1 MLNMEKMNKI
11 TIPRIIFAIL
21 IGVPIIITIINLL
34 RNKVIREILLL
45 IILCIAF
52 YIFVIIDWR
61 KI

>member
-1 MLNMEKMNKI
+1 MEKMNKI

>member
-1 MLNMEKMNKI
+1 MNKI

-21 IGVPIIITIINLL
+21 IGVPIIITIIELL
-34 RNKVIREILLL
+34 RNEVIREILLL
-45 IILCIAF
+45 IVLLLAF